1 MRRTRTIANTTARGY
16 GTPHQRERQRWAP
29 YVNAGQVRCARC
41 GQPIIPGTAWDLG
54 HSNDRSTWT
63 GPEHARCNRAAG
75 ARYGNRKRGT
85 VRQITV
91 SNTSRRW

>member
-1 MRRTRTIANTTARGY
+1 MRRRTIASTTARGY
-16 GTPHQRERQRWAP
+16 GTDHQRERQRWAP

-41 GQPIIPGTAWDLG
+41 GQPIQPGTAWDLG
-54 HSNDRSTWT
+54 HSTDRTTWT
-63 GPEHARCNRAAG
+63 GPEHARCNRADG
-75 ARYGNRKRGT
+75 ARRGNRMRGR